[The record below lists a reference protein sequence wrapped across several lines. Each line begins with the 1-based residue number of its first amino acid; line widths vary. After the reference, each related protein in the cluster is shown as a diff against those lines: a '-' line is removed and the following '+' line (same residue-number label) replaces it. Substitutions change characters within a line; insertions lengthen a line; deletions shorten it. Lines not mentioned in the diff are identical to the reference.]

1 MPDLIPFVIKRLTD
15 IDVGT
20 YFAGG
25 LEDRVLALAW
35 VCMVRPRPKP
45 RILQEGSQPKQE
57 TCIRNLDFTNG
68 DTEAHRGQEA
78 TFIDHAVAEV
88 QGESAFL
95 FGPLPK
101 PHRSLSSQVLR
112 LEP

>member
-45 RILQEGSQPKQE
+45 RILQEGSQPKQD
-57 TCIRNLDFTNG
+57 NL
-68 DTEAHRGQEA
+68 HQEPG
-78 TFIDHAVAEV
+78 FYKW
-88 QGESAFL
+88 GY
-95 FGPLPK
+95 
-101 PHRSLSSQVLR
+101 
-112 LEP
+112 